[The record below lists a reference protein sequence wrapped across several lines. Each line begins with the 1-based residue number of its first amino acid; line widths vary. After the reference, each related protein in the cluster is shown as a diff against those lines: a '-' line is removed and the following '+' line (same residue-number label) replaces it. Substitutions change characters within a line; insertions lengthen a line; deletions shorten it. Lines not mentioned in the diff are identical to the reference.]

1 MIWKQLSKL
10 GVPPKFLS
18 ILQQLHDEMQAR
30 VLTGILQAGVIP
42 GQCWSEARLCLGTSP
57 LHSLP
62 SPTSSIVPYDA
73 VMAFLSNTVLMGV
86 FFNIWQLRAH
96 TKMETVQIC
105 ELQYADDCG
114 IFAHSSEF
122 MQHSL
127 NMTCTLYQSFGL
139 QVNIQKTEVMS

>member
-18 ILQQLHDEMQAR
+18 ILQQLHDGMQAR
-30 VLTGILQAGVIP
+30 VLTGNLQAELFQVNVGVKQGCVLAP
-42 GQCWSEARLCLGTSP
+42 VLLTPRALRRSDGVPFKYRLDG
-57 LHSLP
+57 SL
-62 SPTSSIVPYDA
+62 
-73 VMAFLSNTVLMGV
+73 
-86 FFNIWQLRAH
+86 FNIWQLRAH

-105 ELQYADDCG
+105 ELQYVDDCG
-114 IFAHSSEF
+114 IFAHSSES

-127 NMTCTLYQSFGL
+127 NMTCILYQSFSL

>member
-30 VLTGILQAGVIP
+30 VLTGILQAELFQVNVVSWHQSSSLSAISDLFHRALRRSDGVP
-42 GQCWSEARLCLGTSP
+42 FKYRLDG
-57 LHSLP
+57 SL
-62 SPTSSIVPYDA
+62 
-73 VMAFLSNTVLMGV
+73 
-86 FFNIWQLRAH
+86 FNIWQLRAH

-114 IFAHSSEF
+114 IFAHSSES